1 MNNYRYLSL
10 KSSQLEDENISLMN
24 LNSTLMNKKERLKV
38 EEIDKIQQNTINEM
52 RKISEQWIEPRKEFM
67 WLDLG
72 REISALKVIIKE
84 LELELIQKSTLNDKL
99 ESSLVKAEERIKE
112 MTEMIKQNSIS
123 QNKIELEEIE
133 TYIDNKLLIFNSPHY
148 SEKSTVLR

>member
-1 MNNYRYLSL
+1 
-10 KSSQLEDENISLMN
+10 
-24 LNSTLMNKKERLKV
+24 MNKKERLKI

-72 REISALKVIIKE
+72 REISALKVTIKE

-99 ESSLVKAEERIKE
+99 ESSLVKTEERIKE

-123 QNKIELEEIE
+123 QNKIEFEEIE
-133 TYIDNKLLIFNSPHY
+133 TYRLI
-148 SEKSTVLR
+148 E